1 VRVRLLALGALFLAA
16 AAFVGLPATAYAAA
30 EAGAPAYLPAANASF
45 DRMASFRADYVLD
58 AEGGATVTET
68 IDYVFGTSSGAKHG
82 ILRNIVTRQA
92 VTDDNGKASDNTY
105 RYYALDLENV
115 TSPSGAPTQTK
126 VTDQSGGTTQIRVGD
141 PDITVS
147 GTESYVLTYHLANV
161 MNPFPD
167 HAEFFYNVFL
177 EDSVPKDKVTVTVT
191 GPGGVTEVN
200 CVRGSD
206 PGKPCD
212 RAEAGATAT
221 FVADNLLG
229 NEDLTIATSLPR
241 AGFGEL
247 KPDLR
252 AAGSSYDEGQAK
264 VLTSL
269 ALAGG
274 IGAPLVAA
282 GLMGVLVATRG
293 RDEWYAGVTPGL
305 SPAGAGSSPGSTGLS
320 PAGAGSSPGST
331 GLAPG
336 SSDAVAPGV
345 VPPPQQPTLRGRKP
359 EIAVQFNPPPGVQ
372 PGMVGTII
380 DESADTIDVSATV
393 MDLAVRGFLQ
403 IEEIQ
408 SGTMFSRTDW
418 RLIQQPPPPGQTL
431 RPYEATVLDGIFA
444 SGPDI
449 KLSELKYKFNTTLNL
464 AIRQMYTEVV
474 ERGWFRRSPQRQ
486 RQGWQALGFLLIGA
500 GVVSCF
506 YLGALTYAIDRT
518 GGIGI
523 GIPSGVVLGLG
534 LVVAGLIFRILGK
547 RMAAKTAAGSAV
559 YAQSLGF
566 RKYLETAEAGQI
578 RFEEASAIFSRYL
591 PYAIVFGVADRWAG
605 TFQKVAE
612 AAQAAGSPLVMPSWY
627 LYSGAMFPN
636 FTGIADG
643 AGSFAS
649 SAGGTFA
656 ATASSGSSGGSG
668 FGGGFSG
675 GGGAGGSSSGSW

>member
-1 VRVRLLALGALFLAA
+1 VRRRIPALLGLLLGAAA
-16 AAFVGLPATAYAAA
+16 LVGLPATASASPTAS
-30 EAGAPAYLPAANASF
+30 GSF
-45 DRMASFRADYVLD
+45 DRMSSFTADYVLD

-68 IDYVFGTSSGAKHG
+68 IDYVFGTSGGVKHG
-82 ILRNIVTRQA
+82 IYRNIVTRQS
-92 VTDDNGKASDNTY
+92 VTDENGRPSEENF
-105 RYYALDLENV
+105 RYYALDLESV
-115 TSPSGAPTQTK
+115 TSPTGAPTETK
-126 VTDQSGGTTQIRVGD
+126 LTDQSGGETQIRIGD
-141 PDITVS
+141 PNVTVS
-147 GTESYVLTYHLANV
+147 GTQSYVVKYHLANV

-167 HAEFFYNVFL
+167 HAEFFYNVFVG
-177 EDSVPKDKVTVTVT
+177 DTVPKDRVKVTVT
-191 GPGGVTEVN
+191 GPGGVTSVR

-206 PGKPCD
+206 PGRDCD
-212 RAEAGATAT
+212 SAQAGQTAVFT
-221 FVADNLLG
+221 VDNLLG

-247 KPDLR
+247 KPDIR

-282 GLMGVLVATRG
+282 GVMGVLVATRG

-305 SPAGAGSSPGSTGLS
+305 
-320 PAGAGSSPGST
+320 
-331 GLAPG
+331 APG
-336 SSDAVAPGV
+336 SADAVAPGT
-345 VPPPQQPTLRGRKP
+345 VPPPPPAPTLRGRRP

-393 MDLAVRGFLQ
+393 MDLAVRGFLR

-418 RLIQQPPPPGQTL
+418 RLVQLPPPPGQTL
-431 RPYEATVLDGIFA
+431 RPYEATVLEGLFA
-444 SGPDI
+444 EGSDV
-449 KLSELKYKFNTTLNL
+449 KLSDLKYKFNTTLNL

-474 ERGWFRRSPQRQ
+474 ERGWFRRSPLRQ
-486 RQGWQALGFLLIGA
+486 RAGWQALGFLLIGA
-500 GVVSCF
+500 GAVSCF
-506 YLGALTYAIDRT
+506 YLGVVTRAIDRT
-518 GGIGI
+518 GGFGV
-523 GIPSGVVLGLG
+523 GIPSGIVLGLG
-534 LVVAGLIFRILGK
+534 LIVAGLIFRILGK

-566 RKYLETAEAGQI
+566 RKYLETAEADQI

-612 AAQAAGSPLVMPSWY
+612 AAAAAGSPIVMPTWY
-627 LYSGAMFPN
+627 IYSGAMFPD
-636 FTGIADG
+636 FTSIADG

-656 ATASSGSSGGSG
+656 ATASSGSSGGSAFG
-668 FGGGFSG
+668 GGGFSG
-675 GGGAGGSSSGSW
+675 GGGVGGSSSGSW

>member
-1 VRVRLLALGALFLAA
+1 MRRRIPALLGLLLGAAA
-16 AAFVGLPATAYAAA
+16 LVGLPATASASPTAS
-30 EAGAPAYLPAANASF
+30 GSF
-45 DRMASFRADYVLD
+45 DRMSSFTADYVLD

-68 IDYVFGTSSGAKHG
+68 IDYVFGTSGGVKHG
-82 ILRNIVTRQA
+82 IYRNIVTRQA
-92 VTDDNGKASDNTY
+92 VTDENGRPSEENF
-105 RYYALDLENV
+105 RYYALDLESV
-115 TSPSGAPTQTK
+115 TSPTGAPTDSKLTY
-126 VTDQSGGTTQIRVGD
+126 QSGGETQIRIGD
-141 PDITVS
+141 PNVTVS
-147 GTESYVLTYHLANV
+147 GTQSYVVKYHLANV

-167 HAEFFYNVFL
+167 HAEFFYNVFVG
-177 EDSVPKDKVTVTVT
+177 DTVPKDRVKVTVT
-191 GPGGVTEVN
+191 GPGGVTSVR

-206 PGKPCD
+206 PGRDCD
-212 RAEAGATAT
+212 SAQAGQTAVFT
-221 FVADNLLG
+221 VDNLLG

-247 KPDLR
+247 KPDIR

-282 GLMGVLVATRG
+282 GVMGVLVATRG

-305 SPAGAGSSPGSTGLS
+305 
-320 PAGAGSSPGST
+320 
-331 GLAPG
+331 APG
-336 SSDAVAPGV
+336 SADAVAPGTA
-345 VPPPQQPTLRGRKP
+345 PPPPPAPTLRGRRP
-359 EIAVQFNPPPGVQ
+359 EVAVQFNPPPGVQ

-393 MDLAVRGFLQ
+393 MDLAVRGFLR

-418 RLIQQPPPPGQTL
+418 RLVQLPPPPGQTL
-431 RPYEATVLDGIFA
+431 RPYEATVLEGLFA
-444 SGPDI
+444 EGSDV
-449 KLSELKYKFNTTLNL
+449 KLADLKYKFNTTLNL

-474 ERGWFRRSPQRQ
+474 ERGWFRRSPLRQ
-486 RQGWQALGFLLIGA
+486 RAGWQALGFLLIGA
-500 GVVSCF
+500 GAVSCF
-506 YLGALTYAIDRT
+506 YLGVVTRAIDRT
-518 GGIGI
+518 GGFGV
-523 GIPSGVVLGLG
+523 GIPSGIVLGLG
-534 LVVAGLIFRILGK
+534 LIVAGLIFRILGK

-566 RKYLETAEAGQI
+566 RKYLETAEADQI

-612 AAQAAGSPLVMPSWY
+612 AAAAAGSPIVMPTWY
-627 LYSGAMFPN
+627 IYSGAMFPD
-636 FTGIADG
+636 FTSIADG

-656 ATASSGSSGGSG
+656 ATASSGSSGGSAFG
-668 FGGGFSG
+668 GGGFSG
-675 GGGAGGSSSGSW
+675 GGGVGGSSSGSW

>member
-1 VRVRLLALGALFLAA
+1 MRGRLLALAALLLAA
-16 AAFVGLPATAYAAA
+16 AAFVGLPASAYAAS
-30 EAGAPAYLPAANASF
+30 AASASF
-45 DRMASFRADYVLD
+45 DRMSSFRADYVLD
-58 AEGGATVTET
+58 ADGGATVTET

-82 ILRNIVTRQA
+82 IYRNIVTHQA
-92 VTDDNGKASDNTY
+92 VTDANGKTSDNSY
-105 RYYALDLENV
+105 RYYALDLESV
-115 TSPSGAPTQTK
+115 TSPTGASTQAQ
-126 VTDQSGGTTQIRVGD
+126 VTDQSGGATQIRIGD
-141 PDITVS
+141 PDVSVS
-147 GTESYVLTYHLANV
+147 GSQTYVLKYHLANV

-167 HAEFFYNVFL
+167 HAEFFYNVFVQ
-177 EDSVPKDKVTVTVT
+177 DTVPKDVATVTVT
-191 GPGGVTEVN
+191 GPGGVTQVN

-212 RAEAGATAT
+212 RAEAGPTAT
-221 FVADNLLG
+221 FVVNNLLG

-241 AGFGEL
+241 AGFGDL
-247 KPDLR
+247 KPDIR
-252 AAGSSYDEGQAK
+252 AAGSAYDEGQAK

-282 GLMGVLVATRG
+282 GVMGVLVATRG

-305 SPAGAGSSPGSTGLS
+305 SPAGAGSSPGSTGVS
-320 PAGAGSSPGST
+320 
-331 GLAPG
+331 PG
-336 SSDAVAPGV
+336 SSDAVAPGG
-345 VPPPQQPTLRGRKP
+345 VPPSPSPTLRGRKP

-393 MDLAVRGFLQ
+393 MDLAVRGFLR

-418 RLIQQPPPPGQTL
+418 RLIQLPPPPGQTL

-444 SGPDI
+444 TGPDI
-449 KLSELKYKFNTTLNL
+449 TLSDLKYKFHTTLNL
-464 AIRQMYTEVV
+464 AISQMYTEVV

-506 YLGALTYAIDRT
+506 YLGTVTYAIDRT

-523 GIPSGVVLGLG
+523 PIPSGVVLGLG
-534 LVVAGLIFRILGK
+534 LIVAGLIFRVLGK

-559 YAQSLGF
+559 YAQALGF
-566 RKYLETAEAGQI
+566 RKYLETAEASQI

-612 AAQAAGSPLVMPSWY
+612 AAQAAGSPLIMPSWY

-675 GGGAGGSSSGSW
+675 GGGIGGSSSGSW

>member
-1 VRVRLLALGALFLAA
+1 VRGRIPAVLALLLAA
-16 AAFVGLPATAYAAA
+16 AVLVGLPATAYASPVAA
-30 EAGAPAYLPAANASF
+30 VPAASGSF
-45 DRMASFRADYVLD
+45 DRMSSFTADYVLD
-58 AEGGATVTET
+58 ADGGATVTET
-68 IDYVFGTSSGAKHG
+68 IDYVFGTSSGVKHG
-82 ILRNIVTRQA
+82 IFRNIVTRQQ
-92 VTDDNGKASDNTY
+92 VTDANGRATEDTY
-105 RYYALDLENV
+105 RYYALDLDSV
-115 TSPSGAPTQTK
+115 TSPTGAPSEAK
-126 VTDQSGGTTQIRVGD
+126 VTDQSDGSTQIRIGD

-147 GTESYVLTYHLANV
+147 GSQTYVVKYHLANV

-167 HAEFFYNVFL
+167 HAEFYYNVFL
-177 EDSVPKDKVTVTVT
+177 DDAIPKDVVKVTVT
-191 GPGGVTEVN
+191 GPGGVTAVN

-212 RAEAGATAT
+212 RAEPGQTALFT
-221 FVADNLLG
+221 VDNLLG

-241 AGFGEL
+241 GGFGEL
-247 KPDLR
+247 KPDIR
-252 AAGSSYDEGQAK
+252 AAGSAYDEGQAK

-282 GLMGVLVATRG
+282 GVMGVLVATRG

-305 SPAGAGSSPGSTGLS
+305 SPGAT
-320 PAGAGSSPGST
+320 
-331 GLAPG
+331 
-336 SSDAVAPGV
+336 DAVAPGS
-345 VPPPQQPTLRGRKP
+345 VPPPPQPTLRGRKP

-393 MDLAVRGFLQ
+393 MDLAVRGFMR

-408 SGTMFSRTDW
+408 SGTVFSRTDW
-418 RLIQQPPPPGQTL
+418 RLVQLPPPPGQTL
-431 RPYEATVLDGIFA
+431 RPYEATVLDGIF
-444 SGPDI
+444 STSSDI
-449 KLSELKYKFNTTLNL
+449 KLSELKYKFRTTLNL

-474 ERGWFRRSPQRQ
+474 DRGWFRRSPQTQ
-486 RQGWQALGFLLIGA
+486 RAGWQALGFLLIGA
-500 GVVSCF
+500 GIVSCF
-506 YLGALTYAIDRT
+506 YLGVITHAIDQT
-518 GGIGI
+518 AGIGI

-534 LVVAGLIFRILGK
+534 LIVAGLIFRILGK

-612 AAQAAGSPLVMPSWY
+612 AAAASGSPLIMPTWY
-627 LYSGAMFPN
+627 LYSGAMFPD
-636 FTGIADG
+636 FTSIADG

>member
-1 VRVRLLALGALFLAA
+1 MRRRIPALLGLLLGAAA
-16 AAFVGLPATAYAAA
+16 LVGLPATASASPTAS
-30 EAGAPAYLPAANASF
+30 GSF
-45 DRMASFRADYVLD
+45 DRMSSFTADYVLD

-68 IDYVFGTSSGAKHG
+68 IDYVFGTSGGVKHG
-82 ILRNIVTRQA
+82 IYRNIVTRQA
-92 VTDDNGKASDNTY
+92 VTDENGRPSEENF
-105 RYYALDLENV
+105 RYYALDLESV
-115 TSPSGAPTQTK
+115 TSPTGAPTETK
-126 VTDQSGGTTQIRVGD
+126 LTDQSGGETQIRIGD
-141 PDITVS
+141 PNVTVS
-147 GTESYVLTYHLANV
+147 GTQSYVVKYHLANV

-167 HAEFFYNVFL
+167 HAEFFYNVFVG
-177 EDSVPKDKVTVTVT
+177 DTVPKDRVKVTVT
-191 GPGGVTEVN
+191 GPGGVTSVR

-206 PGKPCD
+206 PGRDCD
-212 RAEAGATAT
+212 SAQAGQTAVFT
-221 FVADNLLG
+221 VDNLLG

-247 KPDLR
+247 KPDIR

-282 GLMGVLVATRG
+282 GVMGVLVATRG

-305 SPAGAGSSPGSTGLS
+305 
-320 PAGAGSSPGST
+320 
-331 GLAPG
+331 APG
-336 SSDAVAPGV
+336 SADAVAPGT
-345 VPPPQQPTLRGRKP
+345 VPPPPPAPTLRGRRP
-359 EIAVQFNPPPGVQ
+359 EVAVQFNPPPGVQ

-393 MDLAVRGFLQ
+393 MDLAVRGFLR

-418 RLIQQPPPPGQTL
+418 RLVQLPPPPGQTL
-431 RPYEATVLDGIFA
+431 RPYEATVLEGLFA
-444 SGPDI
+444 EGSDV
-449 KLSELKYKFNTTLNL
+449 KLADLKYKFNTTLNL

-474 ERGWFRRSPQRQ
+474 ERGWFRRSPLRQ
-486 RQGWQALGFLLIGA
+486 RAGWQALGFLLIGA
-500 GVVSCF
+500 GAVSCF
-506 YLGALTYAIDRT
+506 YLGVVTRAIDRT
-518 GGIGI
+518 GGFGV
-523 GIPSGVVLGLG
+523 GIPSGIVLGLG
-534 LVVAGLIFRILGK
+534 LIVAGLIFRILGK

-566 RKYLETAEAGQI
+566 RKYLETAEADQI

-612 AAQAAGSPLVMPSWY
+612 AAAAAGSPIVMPTWY
-627 LYSGAMFPN
+627 IYSGAMFPD
-636 FTGIADG
+636 FTSIADG

-656 ATASSGSSGGSG
+656 ATASSGSSGGSAFG
-668 FGGGFSG
+668 GGGFSG
-675 GGGAGGSSSGSW
+675 GGGVGGSSSGSW

>member
-1 VRVRLLALGALFLAA
+1 MS
-16 AAFVGLPATAYAAA
+16 
-30 EAGAPAYLPAANASF
+30 SF
-45 DRMASFRADYVLD
+45 TADYVLD

-68 IDYVFGTSSGAKHG
+68 IDYVFGTSGGVKHG
-82 ILRNIVTRQA
+82 IYRNIVTRQS
-92 VTDDNGKASDNTY
+92 VTDENGRPSEENF
-105 RYYALDLENV
+105 RYYALDLESV
-115 TSPSGAPTQTK
+115 TSPTGAPTETK
-126 VTDQSGGTTQIRVGD
+126 LTDQSGGETQIRIGD
-141 PDITVS
+141 PNVTVS
-147 GTESYVLTYHLANV
+147 GTQSYVVKYHLANV

-167 HAEFFYNVFL
+167 HAEFFYNVFVG
-177 EDSVPKDKVTVTVT
+177 DTVPKDRVKVTVT
-191 GPGGVTEVN
+191 GPGGVTSVR

-206 PGKPCD
+206 PGRDCD
-212 RAEAGATAT
+212 SAQAGQTAVFT
-221 FVADNLLG
+221 VDNLLG

-247 KPDLR
+247 KPDIR

-282 GLMGVLVATRG
+282 GVMGVLVATRG

-305 SPAGAGSSPGSTGLS
+305 
-320 PAGAGSSPGST
+320 
-331 GLAPG
+331 APG
-336 SSDAVAPGV
+336 SADAVAPGS
-345 VPPPQQPTLRGRKP
+345 VPPPPPAPTLRGRRP

-393 MDLAVRGFLQ
+393 MDLAVRGFLR

-418 RLIQQPPPPGQTL
+418 RLVQLPPPSGQTL
-431 RPYEATVLDGIFA
+431 RPYEATVLEGLFA
-444 SGPDI
+444 EGSDV
-449 KLSELKYKFNTTLNL
+449 KLSDLKYKFNTTLNL

-474 ERGWFRRSPQRQ
+474 ERGWFRRSPLRQ
-486 RQGWQALGFLLIGA
+486 RAGWQALGFLLIGA
-500 GVVSCF
+500 GAVSCF
-506 YLGALTYAIDRT
+506 YLGVVTRAIDRT
-518 GGIGI
+518 GGFGV
-523 GIPSGVVLGLG
+523 GIPSGIVLGLG
-534 LVVAGLIFRILGK
+534 LIVAGLIFRILGK

-566 RKYLETAEAGQI
+566 RKYLETAEADQI

-612 AAQAAGSPLVMPSWY
+612 AAAAAGSPIVMPTWY
-627 LYSGAMFPN
+627 IYSGAMFPD
-636 FTGIADG
+636 FTSIADG

-656 ATASSGSSGGSG
+656 ATASSGSSGGSAFG
-668 FGGGFSG
+668 GGGFSG
-675 GGGAGGSSSGSW
+675 GGGVGGSSSGSW

>member
-1 VRVRLLALGALFLAA
+1 MRGRIPAVLALLLAA
-16 AAFVGLPATAYAAA
+16 AVLVGLPATAYASSGAA
-30 EAGAPAYLPAANASF
+30 VPAASGSF
-45 DRMASFRADYVLD
+45 DRMSSFTADYVLD
-58 AEGGATVTET
+58 ADGGATVTET
-68 IDYVFGTSSGAKHG
+68 IDYVFGTSSGVKHG
-82 ILRNIVTRQA
+82 IFRNIVTRQQ
-92 VTDDNGKASDNTY
+92 VTDANGRATEDTY
-105 RYYALDLENV
+105 RYYALDLDSV
-115 TSPSGAPTQTK
+115 TSPTGAPTEAK
-126 VTDQSGGTTQIRVGD
+126 VTDQSDGATQIRIGD

-147 GTESYVLTYHLANV
+147 GSETYVVKYHLANV

-167 HAEFFYNVFL
+167 HAEFYYNVFL
-177 EDSVPKDKVTVTVT
+177 DDAIPKDRVKVTVT
-191 GPGGVTEVN
+191 GPGGVTAVN

-212 RAEAGATAT
+212 HAEPGQTALFT
-221 FVADNLLG
+221 VDNLLG

-241 AGFGEL
+241 GGFGEL
-247 KPDLR
+247 KPDIR
-252 AAGSSYDEGQAK
+252 ASGSAYDEGQAK

-282 GLMGVLVATRG
+282 GVMGVLVATRG
-293 RDEWYAGVTPGL
+293 RDEWYAGMTPGL
-305 SPAGAGSSPGSTGLS
+305 A

-331 GLAPG
+331 GLAPAGADSSPG
-336 SSDAVAPGV
+336 STGLSPGASDAVAPGS
-345 VPPPQQPTLRGRKP
+345 VPPPPQPTLRGRKP

-393 MDLAVRGFLQ
+393 MDLAVRGFMR

-408 SGTMFSRTDW
+408 SGTVFARTDW
-418 RLIQQPPPPGQTL
+418 RLVQLPPPPGQTL

-444 SGPDI
+444 TSSDI
-449 KLSELKYKFNTTLNL
+449 KLSELKYKFHTTLNL

-474 ERGWFRRSPQRQ
+474 DRGWFRRSPQTQ
-486 RQGWQALGFLLIGA
+486 RAGWQALGFLLIGA

-506 YLGALTYAIDRT
+506 YLGVITHAIDQT

-534 LVVAGLIFRILGK
+534 LIVAGLIFRILGK

-612 AAQAAGSPLVMPSWY
+612 AAAATGSPLIMPTWY
-627 LYSGAMFPN
+627 LYSGAMFPD
-636 FTGIADG
+636 FTSIADG

>member
-1 VRVRLLALGALFLAA
+1 MRRRIPALLGLLLGAAA
-16 AAFVGLPATAYAAA
+16 LVGLPATAYASPTAS
-30 EAGAPAYLPAANASF
+30 GSF
-45 DRMASFRADYVLD
+45 DRMSSFTADYVLD

-68 IDYVFGTSSGAKHG
+68 IDYVFGTSGGVKHG

-92 VTDDNGKASDNTY
+92 VTDADGRSSEENF
-105 RYYALDLENV
+105 RYYDLDLESV
-115 TSPSGAPTQTK
+115 TSPTGAPTETK
-126 VTDQSGGTTQIRVGD
+126 LTDQSGGETQIRIGD
-141 PDITVS
+141 PNVTVS
-147 GTESYVLTYHLANV
+147 GTQSYVVKYHLANV

-167 HAEFFYNVFL
+167 HAEFFYNVFVG
-177 EDSVPKDKVTVTVT
+177 DAVPKDRVKVTVT
-191 GPGGVTEVN
+191 GPGGVTSVR
-200 CVRGSD
+200 CVRGSN
-206 PGKPCD
+206 PGRDCD
-212 RAEAGATAT
+212 SAQAGQTAVFT
-221 FVADNLLG
+221 ADNLLG

-247 KPDLR
+247 KPDIR

-282 GLMGVLVATRG
+282 GVMGVLVATRG

-305 SPAGAGSSPGSTGLS
+305 SPGS
-320 PAGAGSSPGST
+320 A
-331 GLAPG
+331 
-336 SSDAVAPGV
+336 DAVAPGA
-345 VPPPQQPTLRGRKP
+345 VPPPPPAPTLRGRRP

-372 PGMVGTII
+372 PGMVGTMI

-393 MDLAVRGFLQ
+393 MDLAVRGFLR

-418 RLIQQPPPPGQTL
+418 RLVQLTPPPGQTL
-431 RPYEATVLDGIFA
+431 RPYEATVLEGLFADG
-444 SGPDI
+444 SDVT
-449 KLSELKYKFNTTLNL
+449 LSDLKYKFNTTLNL

-486 RQGWQALGFLLIGA
+486 RAGWQALGFLLIGA
-500 GVVSCF
+500 GAVSCF
-506 YLGALTYAIDRT
+506 YLGVITRAIDRT
-518 GGIGI
+518 GGFGV
-523 GIPSGVVLGLG
+523 GIPSGIVLGLG
-534 LVVAGLIFRILGK
+534 LIVAGLIFRILGK

-566 RKYLETAEAGQI
+566 RKYLETAEADQI

-612 AAQAAGSPLVMPSWY
+612 AAAAAGSPIIMPTWY
-627 LYSGAMFPN
+627 IYSGAMFPD
-636 FTGIADG
+636 FTSIADG

-656 ATASSGSSGGSG
+656 ATASSASSGGSAFG
-668 FGGGFSG
+668 GGGFSG
-675 GGGAGGSSSGSW
+675 GGGIGGSSSGSW

>member
-1 VRVRLLALGALFLAA
+1 MS
-16 AAFVGLPATAYAAA
+16 
-30 EAGAPAYLPAANASF
+30 SF
-45 DRMASFRADYVLD
+45 TADYVLD

-68 IDYVFGTSSGAKHG
+68 IDYVFGTSGGVKHG
-82 ILRNIVTRQA
+82 IYRNIVTRQA
-92 VTDDNGKASDNTY
+92 VTDENGRPSEENF
-105 RYYALDLENV
+105 RYYALDLESV
-115 TSPSGAPTQTK
+115 TSPTGAPTETK
-126 VTDQSGGTTQIRVGD
+126 LTDQSGGETQIRIGD
-141 PDITVS
+141 PNVTVS
-147 GTESYVLTYHLANV
+147 GTQSYVVKYHLANV

-167 HAEFFYNVFL
+167 HAEFFYNVFVG
-177 EDSVPKDKVTVTVT
+177 DTVPKDRVKVTVT
-191 GPGGVTEVN
+191 GPGGVTSVR

-206 PGKPCD
+206 PGRDCD
-212 RAEAGATAT
+212 SAQAGQTAVFT
-221 FVADNLLG
+221 VDNLLG

-247 KPDLR
+247 KPDIR

-282 GLMGVLVATRG
+282 GVMGVLVATRG

-305 SPAGAGSSPGSTGLS
+305 
-320 PAGAGSSPGST
+320 
-331 GLAPG
+331 APG
-336 SSDAVAPGV
+336 SADAVAPGT
-345 VPPPQQPTLRGRKP
+345 VPPPPPAPTLRGRRP

-393 MDLAVRGFLQ
+393 MDLAVRGFLR

-418 RLIQQPPPPGQTL
+418 RLVQLPPPPGQTL
-431 RPYEATVLDGIFA
+431 RPYEATVLEGLFA
-444 SGPDI
+444 EGSDVT
-449 KLSELKYKFNTTLNL
+449 LSDLKYKFNTTLNL

-474 ERGWFRRSPQRQ
+474 ERGWFRRSPLRQ
-486 RQGWQALGFLLIGA
+486 RAGWQALGFLLIGA
-500 GVVSCF
+500 GAVSCF
-506 YLGALTYAIDRT
+506 YLGVVTRAIDRT
-518 GGIGI
+518 GGFGV

-534 LVVAGLIFRILGK
+534 LIVAGLIFRILGK

-566 RKYLETAEAGQI
+566 RKYLETAEADQI

-612 AAQAAGSPLVMPSWY
+612 AAAAAGSPIVMPTWY
-627 LYSGAMFPN
+627 IYSGAMFPD
-636 FTGIADG
+636 FTSIADG

-656 ATASSGSSGGSG
+656 ATASSGSSGGSAFG
-668 FGGGFSG
+668 GGGFSG
-675 GGGAGGSSSGSW
+675 GGGVGGSSSGSW

>member
-1 VRVRLLALGALFLAA
+1 VRRRIPALLGLLLGAAA
-16 AAFVGLPATAYAAA
+16 LVGLPATASASPTAS
-30 EAGAPAYLPAANASF
+30 GSF
-45 DRMASFRADYVLD
+45 DRMSSFTADYVLD

-68 IDYVFGTSSGAKHG
+68 IDYVFGTSGGVKHG
-82 ILRNIVTRQA
+82 IYRNIVTRQA
-92 VTDDNGKASDNTY
+92 VTDENGRPSEENF
-105 RYYALDLENV
+105 RYYALDLESV
-115 TSPSGAPTQTK
+115 TSPTGAPTETK
-126 VTDQSGGTTQIRVGD
+126 LTDQSGGETQIRIGD
-141 PDITVS
+141 PNVTVS
-147 GTESYVLTYHLANV
+147 GTQSYVVKYHLANV

-167 HAEFFYNVFL
+167 HAEFFYNVFVG
-177 EDSVPKDKVTVTVT
+177 DTVPKDRVKVTVT
-191 GPGGVTEVN
+191 GPGGVTSVR

-206 PGKPCD
+206 PGRDCD
-212 RAEAGATAT
+212 SAQAGQTAVFT
-221 FVADNLLG
+221 VDNLLG

-247 KPDLR
+247 KPDIR

-282 GLMGVLVATRG
+282 GVMGVLVATRG

-305 SPAGAGSSPGSTGLS
+305 
-320 PAGAGSSPGST
+320 
-331 GLAPG
+331 APG
-336 SSDAVAPGV
+336 SADAVAPGT
-345 VPPPQQPTLRGRKP
+345 VPPPPPAPTLRGRRP
-359 EIAVQFNPPPGVQ
+359 EVAVQFNPPPGVQ

-393 MDLAVRGFLQ
+393 MDLAVRGFLR

-418 RLIQQPPPPGQTL
+418 RLVQLPPPPGQTL
-431 RPYEATVLDGIFA
+431 RPYEATVLEGLFA
-444 SGPDI
+444 EGSDV
-449 KLSELKYKFNTTLNL
+449 KLADLKYKFNTTLNL

-474 ERGWFRRSPQRQ
+474 ERGWFRRSPLRQ
-486 RQGWQALGFLLIGA
+486 RAGWQALGFLLIGA
-500 GVVSCF
+500 GAVSCF
-506 YLGALTYAIDRT
+506 YLGVVTRAIDRT
-518 GGIGI
+518 GGFGV

-534 LVVAGLIFRILGK
+534 LIVAGLIFRILGK

-566 RKYLETAEAGQI
+566 RKYLETAEADQI

-612 AAQAAGSPLVMPSWY
+612 AAAAAGSPIVMPTWY
-627 LYSGAMFPN
+627 IYSGAMFPD
-636 FTGIADG
+636 FTSIADG

-656 ATASSGSSGGSG
+656 ATASSGSSGGSAFG
-668 FGGGFSG
+668 GGGFSG
-675 GGGAGGSSSGSW
+675 GGGVGGSSSGSW

>member
-1 VRVRLLALGALFLAA
+1 VRRRIPALLGLLLGAAA
-16 AAFVGLPATAYAAA
+16 LVGLPATAYASPTAS
-30 EAGAPAYLPAANASF
+30 GSF
-45 DRMASFRADYVLD
+45 DRMSSFTADYVLD

-68 IDYVFGTSSGAKHG
+68 IDYVFGTSGGVKHG

-92 VTDDNGKASDNTY
+92 VTDADGRSSEENF
-105 RYYALDLENV
+105 RYYDLDLESV
-115 TSPSGAPTQTK
+115 TSPTGAPTETK
-126 VTDQSGGTTQIRVGD
+126 LTDQSGGETQIRIGD
-141 PDITVS
+141 PNVTVS
-147 GTESYVLTYHLANV
+147 GTQSYVVKYHLANV

-167 HAEFFYNVFL
+167 HAEFFYNVFVG
-177 EDSVPKDKVTVTVT
+177 DAVPKDRVKVTVT
-191 GPGGVTEVN
+191 GPGGVTSVR
-200 CVRGSD
+200 CVRGSN
-206 PGKPCD
+206 PGRDCD
-212 RAEAGATAT
+212 SAQAGQTAVFT
-221 FVADNLLG
+221 ADNLLG

-247 KPDLR
+247 KPDIR

-282 GLMGVLVATRG
+282 GVMGVLIATRG

-305 SPAGAGSSPGSTGLS
+305 SPGS
-320 PAGAGSSPGST
+320 A
-331 GLAPG
+331 
-336 SSDAVAPGV
+336 DAVAPGT
-345 VPPPQQPTLRGRKP
+345 VPPPPPAPTLRGRRP

-372 PGMVGTII
+372 PGMVGTMI

-393 MDLAVRGFLQ
+393 MDLAVRGFLR

-418 RLIQQPPPPGQTL
+418 RLVQLTPPPGQTL
-431 RPYEATVLDGIFA
+431 RPYEATVLEGLFADG
-444 SGPDI
+444 SDVT
-449 KLSELKYKFNTTLNL
+449 LSDLKYKFNTTLNL

-486 RQGWQALGFLLIGA
+486 RAGWQALGFLLIGA
-500 GVVSCF
+500 GAVSCF
-506 YLGALTYAIDRT
+506 YLGVITRAIDRT
-518 GGIGI
+518 GGFGV
-523 GIPSGVVLGLG
+523 GIPSGIVLGLG
-534 LVVAGLIFRILGK
+534 LIVAGLIFRILGK

-566 RKYLETAEAGQI
+566 RKYLETAEADQI

-612 AAQAAGSPLVMPSWY
+612 AAAAAGSPIIMPTWY
-627 LYSGAMFPN
+627 IYSGAMFPD
-636 FTGIADG
+636 FTSIADG

-656 ATASSGSSGGSG
+656 ATASSASSGGSAFG
-668 FGGGFSG
+668 GGGFSG
-675 GGGAGGSSSGSW
+675 GGGIGGSSSGSW

>member
-1 VRVRLLALGALFLAA
+1 MRGRIPAVLALLLAGAATTFGLL
-16 AAFVGLPATAYAAA
+16 GLPATAYAS
-30 EAGAPAYLPAANASF
+30 EPGAPAAAPGSF
-45 DRMASFRADYVLD
+45 DKMSSFTADYVLD
-58 AEGGATVTET
+58 ADGGATVTET
-68 IDYVFGTSSGAKHG
+68 IDYVFGTSSGVKHG

-92 VTDDNGKASDNTY
+92 VNDANGRASEDEY
-105 RYYALDLENV
+105 RYYALDLQSV
-115 TSPSGAPTQTK
+115 TSPTGAPTQTK
-126 VTDQSGGTTQIRVGD
+126 VTDQSDGETQIRVGD
-141 PDITVS
+141 PDVTVS
-147 GTESYVLTYHLANV
+147 GTQTYVLTYHLANV
-161 MNPFPD
+161 MNAFPD

-177 EDSVPKDKVTVTVT
+177 GDSVPKDVVKVTVT
-191 GPGGVTEVN
+191 GPGGVTQVN
-200 CVRGSD
+200 CARGPS
-206 PGKPCD
+206 PGTPCTS
-212 RAEAGATAT
+212 AEAGQTAQFT
-221 FVADNLLG
+221 VDMLLG
-229 NEDLTIATSLPR
+229 NEDLTIAAWLPR

-247 KPDLR
+247 KPDIR
-252 AAGSSYDEGQAK
+252 AAGSAYDEGQAK

-274 IGAPLVAA
+274 IGAPLVAV
-282 GLMGVLVATRG
+282 GIMGVLVATRG

-320 PAGAGSSPGST
+320 PGA
-331 GLAPG
+331 
-336 SSDAVAPGV
+336 SDAVAPGT
-345 VPPPQQPTLRGRKP
+345 VPAPPQPTLRGRKP

-380 DESADTIDVSATV
+380 DESADTIDVSATL
-393 MDLAVRGFLQ
+393 MDLAVRGFLR
-403 IEEIQ
+403 IEETQ
-408 SGTMFSRTDW
+408 SGAVFSRTDW
-418 RLIQQPPPPGQTL
+418 RLVQLPPPPNQTL

-444 SGPDI
+444 TGSDI
-449 KLSELKYKFNTTLNL
+449 KLSELKYKFHTTLNL

-474 ERGWFRRSPQRQ
+474 ERGWFRRSPQKQ
-486 RQGWQALGFLLIGA
+486 RAGWQALGFLLIGA

-506 YLGALTYAIDRT
+506 YLGVVTSAIDKT
-518 GGIGI
+518 GRWGI

-534 LVVAGLIFRILGK
+534 LIAAGLVFRILGK

-566 RKYLETAEAGQI
+566 RKYLETAEASQI

-612 AAQAAGSPLVMPSWY
+612 AAAASGNPLVMPTWY
-627 LYSGAMFPN
+627 LYSGAMFPD
-636 FTGIADG
+636 FTSIADG

-668 FGGGFSG
+668 FGGGFSSG
-675 GGGAGGSSSGSW
+675 GGVGGSSSGSW

>member
-1 VRVRLLALGALFLAA
+1 MRRRIPALLGLLLGAAA
-16 AAFVGLPATAYAAA
+16 LVGLPATASASPTAS
-30 EAGAPAYLPAANASF
+30 GSF
-45 DRMASFRADYVLD
+45 DRMSSFTADYVLD

-68 IDYVFGTSSGAKHG
+68 IDYVFGTSGGVKHG
-82 ILRNIVTRQA
+82 IYRNIVTRQA
-92 VTDDNGKASDNTY
+92 VTDENGRPSEENF
-105 RYYALDLENV
+105 RYYALDLESV
-115 TSPSGAPTQTK
+115 TSPTGAPTETK
-126 VTDQSGGTTQIRVGD
+126 LTDQSGGETQIRIGD
-141 PDITVS
+141 PNVTVS
-147 GTESYVLTYHLANV
+147 GTQSYVVKYHLANV

-167 HAEFFYNVFL
+167 HAEFFYNVFVG
-177 EDSVPKDKVTVTVT
+177 DTVPKDRVKVTVT
-191 GPGGVTEVN
+191 GPGGVTSVR

-206 PGKPCD
+206 PGRDCD
-212 RAEAGATAT
+212 SAQAGQTAVFT
-221 FVADNLLG
+221 VDNLLG

-247 KPDLR
+247 KPDIR

-282 GLMGVLVATRG
+282 GVMGVLVATRG

-305 SPAGAGSSPGSTGLS
+305 
-320 PAGAGSSPGST
+320 
-331 GLAPG
+331 APG
-336 SSDAVAPGV
+336 SADAVAPGTA
-345 VPPPQQPTLRGRKP
+345 PPPPPAPTLRGRRP

-393 MDLAVRGFLQ
+393 MDLAVRGFLR

-418 RLIQQPPPPGQTL
+418 RLVQLPPPPGQTL
-431 RPYEATVLDGIFA
+431 RPYEATVLEGLFA
-444 SGPDI
+444 EGSDV
-449 KLSELKYKFNTTLNL
+449 KLADLKYKFNTTLNL

-474 ERGWFRRSPQRQ
+474 ERGWFRRSPLRQ
-486 RQGWQALGFLLIGA
+486 RAGWQALGFLLIGA
-500 GVVSCF
+500 GAVSCF
-506 YLGALTYAIDRT
+506 YLGVVTRAIDRT
-518 GGIGI
+518 GGFGV
-523 GIPSGVVLGLG
+523 GIPSGIVLGLG
-534 LVVAGLIFRILGK
+534 LIVAGLIFRILGK

-566 RKYLETAEAGQI
+566 RKYLETAEADQI

-612 AAQAAGSPLVMPSWY
+612 AAAAAGSPIVMPTWY
-627 LYSGAMFPN
+627 IYSGAMFPD
-636 FTGIADG
+636 FTSIADG

-656 ATASSGSSGGSG
+656 ATASSGSSGGSAFG
-668 FGGGFSG
+668 GGGFSG
-675 GGGAGGSSSGSW
+675 GGGVGGSSSGSW

>member
-1 VRVRLLALGALFLAA
+1 MRRRIPALLGLLLGAAA
-16 AAFVGLPATAYAAA
+16 LVGLPATAYASPTAS
-30 EAGAPAYLPAANASF
+30 GSF
-45 DRMASFRADYVLD
+45 DRMSSFTADYVLD

-68 IDYVFGTSSGAKHG
+68 IDYVFGTSGGVKHG

-92 VTDDNGKASDNTY
+92 VTDADGRSSEENF
-105 RYYALDLENV
+105 RYYDLDLESV
-115 TSPSGAPTQTK
+115 TSPTGAPTETK
-126 VTDQSGGTTQIRVGD
+126 LTDQSGGETQIRIGD
-141 PDITVS
+141 PNVTVS
-147 GTESYVLTYHLANV
+147 GTQSYVVKYHLANV

-167 HAEFFYNVFL
+167 HAEFFYNVFVG
-177 EDSVPKDKVTVTVT
+177 DAVPKDRVKVTVT
-191 GPGGVTEVN
+191 GPGGVTSVR
-200 CVRGSD
+200 CVRGSN
-206 PGKPCD
+206 PGRDCD
-212 RAEAGATAT
+212 SAQAGQTAVFT
-221 FVADNLLG
+221 VDNLLG

-247 KPDLR
+247 KPDIR

-282 GLMGVLVATRG
+282 GVMGVLVATRG

-305 SPAGAGSSPGSTGLS
+305 SPGS
-320 PAGAGSSPGST
+320 A
-331 GLAPG
+331 
-336 SSDAVAPGV
+336 DAVAPGA
-345 VPPPQQPTLRGRKP
+345 VPPPPPAPTLRGRRP

-372 PGMVGTII
+372 PGMVGTMI

-393 MDLAVRGFLQ
+393 MDLAVRGFLR

-418 RLIQQPPPPGQTL
+418 RLVQLTPPPGQTL
-431 RPYEATVLDGIFA
+431 RPYEATVLEGLFADG
-444 SGPDI
+444 SDVT
-449 KLSELKYKFNTTLNL
+449 LSDLKYKFNTTLNL

-486 RQGWQALGFLLIGA
+486 RAGWQALGFLLIGA
-500 GVVSCF
+500 GAVSCF
-506 YLGALTYAIDRT
+506 YLGVITRAIDRT
-518 GGIGI
+518 GGFGV
-523 GIPSGVVLGLG
+523 GIPSGIVLGLG
-534 LVVAGLIFRILGK
+534 LIVAGLIFRILGK

-566 RKYLETAEAGQI
+566 RKYLETAEASQI

-612 AAQAAGSPLVMPSWY
+612 AAAAAGSPIIMPTWY
-627 LYSGAMFPN
+627 IYSGAMFPD
-636 FTGIADG
+636 FTSIADG

-656 ATASSGSSGGSG
+656 ATASSASSGGSAFG
-668 FGGGFSG
+668 GGGFSG
-675 GGGAGGSSSGSW
+675 GGGIGGSSSGSW

>member
-1 VRVRLLALGALFLAA
+1 MRGRAPAALALYLAA
-16 AAFVGLPATAYAAA
+16 AAATLGLLGLPATAYASPNAS
-30 EAGAPAYLPAANASF
+30 PAATTGSF
-45 DRMASFRADYVLD
+45 DRMSSFTAEYVLD

-68 IDYVFGTSSGAKHG
+68 IDYVFGTSTGVKHG

-92 VTDDNGKASDNTY
+92 VTDANGRASEDEY
-105 RYYALDLENV
+105 RYYALDLQSV
-115 TSPSGAPTQTK
+115 TSPTGAPTQTK
-126 VTDQSGGTTQIRVGD
+126 VTDQSGGETQIRVGD
-141 PDITVS
+141 PDVTVS
-147 GTESYVLTYHLANV
+147 GSETYVLTYHLANV

-177 EDSVPKDKVTVTVT
+177 GDSVPKDRVKVTVT

-200 CVRGSD
+200 CVRGSN
-206 PGKPCD
+206 PGTACAS
-212 RAEAGATAT
+212 AEPGQTAVFT
-221 FVADNLLG
+221 VDNLLG

-247 KPDLR
+247 KPDIR
-252 AAGSSYDEGQAK
+252 AAGSAYDEGQAK

-274 IGAPLVAA
+274 IGAPLVAVA
-282 GLMGVLVATRG
+282 VMGVLVATRG

-305 SPAGAGSSPGSTGLS
+305 
-320 PAGAGSSPGST
+320 
-331 GLAPG
+331 APG
-336 SSDAVAPGV
+336 ASDAVAPGA
-345 VPPPQQPTLRGRKP
+345 VPPPPQPTLRGRKP

-403 IEEIQ
+403 IQETQ

-418 RLIQQPPPPGQTL
+418 RLVQLPPPPGQTL
-431 RPYEATVLDGIFA
+431 RPYEATVLDGLFSIG
-444 SGPDI
+444 SDV

-464 AIRQMYTEVV
+464 AIRQMYSEVV
-474 ERGWFRRSPQRQ
+474 DRGWFRRSPQRQ

-500 GVVSCF
+500 GIVSCF
-506 YLGALTYAIDRT
+506 YLGVITNAIDQT
-518 GGIGI
+518 GKFGI

-534 LVVAGLIFRILGK
+534 LIVAGLIFRILGK

-559 YAQSLGF
+559 YAQALGF
-566 RKYLETAEAGQI
+566 RKYLETAEASQI

-605 TFQKVAE
+605 TFQRVAE
-612 AAQAAGSPLVMPSWY
+612 AAAASGSPLVMPTWY
-627 LYSGAMFPN
+627 LYSGAMFPD
-636 FTGIADG
+636 FSSIADG

-668 FGGGFSG
+668 FGGGGFSG
-675 GGGAGGSSSGSW
+675 GGGVGGSSSGSW

>member
-1 VRVRLLALGALFLAA
+1 MRRRIPALLGLLLGAAA
-16 AAFVGLPATAYAAA
+16 LVGLPATAS
-30 EAGAPAYLPAANASF
+30 ASPTASGSF
-45 DRMASFRADYVLD
+45 GRMSSFTADYVLD

-68 IDYVFGTSSGAKHG
+68 IDYVFGTSGGVKHG
-82 ILRNIVTRQA
+82 IYRNIVTRQA
-92 VTDDNGKASDNTY
+92 VTDENGRPSEENF
-105 RYYALDLENV
+105 RYYALDLESV
-115 TSPSGAPTQTK
+115 TSPTGAPTETK
-126 VTDQSGGTTQIRVGD
+126 LTDQSGGETQIRIGD
-141 PDITVS
+141 PNVTVS
-147 GTESYVLTYHLANV
+147 GTQSYVVKYHLANV

-167 HAEFFYNVFL
+167 HAEFFYNVFVG
-177 EDSVPKDKVTVTVT
+177 DTVPKDRVKVTVT
-191 GPGGVTEVN
+191 GPGGVTSVR

-206 PGKPCD
+206 PGRDCD
-212 RAEAGATAT
+212 SAQAGQTAVFT
-221 FVADNLLG
+221 ADNLLG

-247 KPDLR
+247 KPDIR

-282 GLMGVLVATRG
+282 GVMGVLVATRG

-305 SPAGAGSSPGSTGLS
+305 
-320 PAGAGSSPGST
+320 
-331 GLAPG
+331 APG
-336 SSDAVAPGV
+336 SADAVAPGT
-345 VPPPQQPTLRGRKP
+345 VPPPPPAPTLRGRRP

-393 MDLAVRGFLQ
+393 MDLAVRGFLR

-418 RLIQQPPPPGQTL
+418 RLVQLPPPPGQTL
-431 RPYEATVLDGIFA
+431 RPYEATVLEGLFA
-444 SGPDI
+444 EGSDV
-449 KLSELKYKFNTTLNL
+449 KLADLKYKFNTTLNL

-474 ERGWFRRSPQRQ
+474 ERGWFRRSPLRQ
-486 RQGWQALGFLLIGA
+486 RAGWQALGFLLIGA
-500 GVVSCF
+500 GAVSCF
-506 YLGALTYAIDRT
+506 YLGVVTRAIDRT
-518 GGIGI
+518 GGFGV
-523 GIPSGVVLGLG
+523 GIPSGIVLGLG
-534 LVVAGLIFRILGK
+534 LIVAGLIFRILGK

-566 RKYLETAEAGQI
+566 RKYLETAEADQI

-612 AAQAAGSPLVMPSWY
+612 AAAAAGSPIVMPTWY
-627 LYSGAMFPN
+627 IYSGAMFPD
-636 FTGIADG
+636 FTSIADG

-656 ATASSGSSGGSG
+656 ATASSGSSGGSAFG
-668 FGGGFSG
+668 GGGFSG
-675 GGGAGGSSSGSW
+675 GGGVGGSSSGSW

>member
-1 VRVRLLALGALFLAA
+1 VRRRIPALLGLLLGAAA
-16 AAFVGLPATAYAAA
+16 LVGLPATASASPTAS
-30 EAGAPAYLPAANASF
+30 GSF
-45 DRMASFRADYVLD
+45 DRMSSFTADYVLD

-68 IDYVFGTSSGAKHG
+68 IDYVFGTSGGVKHG
-82 ILRNIVTRQA
+82 IYRNIVTRQA
-92 VTDDNGKASDNTY
+92 VTDENGRPSEENF
-105 RYYALDLENV
+105 RYYALDLESV
-115 TSPSGAPTQTK
+115 TSPTGAPTETK
-126 VTDQSGGTTQIRVGD
+126 LTDQSGGETQIRIGD
-141 PDITVS
+141 PNVTVS
-147 GTESYVLTYHLANV
+147 GTQSYVVKYHLANV

-167 HAEFFYNVFL
+167 HAEFFYNVFVG
-177 EDSVPKDKVTVTVT
+177 DTVPKDRVKVTVT
-191 GPGGVTEVN
+191 GPGGVTSVR

-206 PGKPCD
+206 PGRDCD
-212 RAEAGATAT
+212 SAQAGQTAVFT
-221 FVADNLLG
+221 VDNLLG

-247 KPDLR
+247 KPDIR

-282 GLMGVLVATRG
+282 GVMGVLVATRG

-305 SPAGAGSSPGSTGLS
+305 
-320 PAGAGSSPGST
+320 
-331 GLAPG
+331 APG
-336 SSDAVAPGV
+336 SADAVAPGT
-345 VPPPQQPTLRGRKP
+345 VPPPPPAPTLRGRRP
-359 EIAVQFNPPPGVQ
+359 EVAVQFNPPPGVQ

-393 MDLAVRGFLQ
+393 MDLAVRGFLR

-418 RLIQQPPPPGQTL
+418 RLVQLPPPPGQTL
-431 RPYEATVLDGIFA
+431 RPYEATVLEGLFA
-444 SGPDI
+444 EGSDV
-449 KLSELKYKFNTTLNL
+449 KLADLKYKFNTTLNL

-474 ERGWFRRSPQRQ
+474 ERGWFRRSPLRQ
-486 RQGWQALGFLLIGA
+486 RAGWQALGFLLIGA
-500 GVVSCF
+500 GAVSCF
-506 YLGALTYAIDRT
+506 YLGVVTRAIDRT
-518 GGIGI
+518 GGFGV
-523 GIPSGVVLGLG
+523 GIPSGIVLGLG
-534 LVVAGLIFRILGK
+534 LIVAGLIFRILGK

-566 RKYLETAEAGQI
+566 RKYLETAEADQI

-612 AAQAAGSPLVMPSWY
+612 AAAAAGSPIVMPTWY
-627 LYSGAMFPN
+627 IYSGAMFPD
-636 FTGIADG
+636 FTSIADG

-656 ATASSGSSGGSG
+656 ATASSGSSGGSAFG
-668 FGGGFSG
+668 GGGFSG
-675 GGGAGGSSSGSW
+675 GGGVGGSSSGSW

>member
-1 VRVRLLALGALFLAA
+1 MS
-16 AAFVGLPATAYAAA
+16 
-30 EAGAPAYLPAANASF
+30 SF
-45 DRMASFRADYVLD
+45 TADYVLD

-68 IDYVFGTSSGAKHG
+68 IDYVFGTSGGVKHG
-82 ILRNIVTRQA
+82 IYRNIVTRQA
-92 VTDDNGKASDNTY
+92 VTDENGRPSEENF
-105 RYYALDLENV
+105 RYYALDLESV
-115 TSPSGAPTQTK
+115 TSPTGAPTETK
-126 VTDQSGGTTQIRVGD
+126 LTDQSGGETQIRIGD
-141 PDITVS
+141 PNVTVS
-147 GTESYVLTYHLANV
+147 GTQSYVVKYHLANV

-167 HAEFFYNVFL
+167 HAEFFYNVFVG
-177 EDSVPKDKVTVTVT
+177 DTVPKDRVKVTVT
-191 GPGGVTEVN
+191 GPGGVTSVR

-206 PGKPCD
+206 PGRDCD
-212 RAEAGATAT
+212 SAQAGQTAVFT
-221 FVADNLLG
+221 VDNLLG

-247 KPDLR
+247 KPDIR

-282 GLMGVLVATRG
+282 GVMGVLVATRG

-305 SPAGAGSSPGSTGLS
+305 
-320 PAGAGSSPGST
+320 
-331 GLAPG
+331 APG
-336 SSDAVAPGV
+336 SADAVAPGT
-345 VPPPQQPTLRGRKP
+345 VPPPPPAPTLRGRRP
-359 EIAVQFNPPPGVQ
+359 EVAVQFNPPPGVQ

-393 MDLAVRGFLQ
+393 MDLAVRGFLR

-418 RLIQQPPPPGQTL
+418 RLVQLPPPPGQTL
-431 RPYEATVLDGIFA
+431 RPYEATVLEGLFA
-444 SGPDI
+444 EGSDV
-449 KLSELKYKFNTTLNL
+449 KLADLKYKFNTTLNL

-474 ERGWFRRSPQRQ
+474 ERGWFRRSPLRQ
-486 RQGWQALGFLLIGA
+486 RAGWQALGFLLIGA
-500 GVVSCF
+500 GAVSCF
-506 YLGALTYAIDRT
+506 YLGVVTRAIDRT
-518 GGIGI
+518 GGFGV
-523 GIPSGVVLGLG
+523 GIPSGIVLGLG
-534 LVVAGLIFRILGK
+534 LIVAGLIFRILGK

-566 RKYLETAEAGQI
+566 RKYLETAEADQI

-612 AAQAAGSPLVMPSWY
+612 AAAAAGSPIVMPTWY
-627 LYSGAMFPN
+627 IYSGAMFPD
-636 FTGIADG
+636 FTSIADG

-656 ATASSGSSGGSG
+656 ATASSGSSGGSAFG
-668 FGGGFSG
+668 GGGFSG
-675 GGGAGGSSSGSW
+675 GGGVGGSSSGSW

>member
-1 VRVRLLALGALFLAA
+1 M
-16 AAFVGLPATAYAAA
+16 
-30 EAGAPAYLPAANASF
+30 PAASGSF
-45 DRMASFRADYVLD
+45 DRMSSFTADYVLD
-58 AEGGATVTET
+58 ADGGATVTET
-68 IDYVFGTSSGAKHG
+68 IDYVFGTSSGVKHG
-82 ILRNIVTRQA
+82 IFRNIVTRQQ
-92 VTDDNGKASDNTY
+92 VTDANGRATEDTY
-105 RYYALDLENV
+105 RYYALDLDSV
-115 TSPSGAPTQTK
+115 TSPTGAPSEAK
-126 VTDQSGGTTQIRVGD
+126 VTDQADGSTQIRIGD

-147 GTESYVLTYHLANV
+147 GSQTYVVKYHLANV

-177 EDSVPKDKVTVTVT
+177 DDAIPKDVVKVTVT
-191 GPGGVTEVN
+191 GPGGVTAVN

-212 RAEAGATAT
+212 RAEPGQTALFT
-221 FVADNLLG
+221 VDNLLG

-241 AGFGEL
+241 GGFGEL
-247 KPDLR
+247 KPDIR
-252 AAGSSYDEGQAK
+252 ASGSAYDEGQAK

-282 GLMGVLVATRG
+282 GVMGVLVATRG

-305 SPAGAGSSPGSTGLS
+305 SPGRSRRRRPGQRAASATAD
-320 PAGAGSSPGST
+320 PARPEARDRGPVQPAARRPARDGRHHHRRVGRHHRRLGHGHGPRRPRLPADRGDPERRHLLPHR
-331 GLAPG
+331 LAPR
-336 SSDAVAPGV
+336 P
-345 VPPPQQPTLRGRKP
+345 L
-359 EIAVQFNPPPGVQ
+359 
-372 PGMVGTII
+372 
-380 DESADTIDVSATV
+380 
-393 MDLAVRGFLQ
+393 
-403 IEEIQ
+403 
-408 SGTMFSRTDW
+408 
-418 RLIQQPPPPGQTL
+418 PPPPGQTL

-444 SGPDI
+444 TSSDI
-449 KLSELKYKFNTTLNL
+449 KLSELKYKFRTTLNL

-474 ERGWFRRSPQRQ
+474 DRGWFRRSPQTQ
-486 RQGWQALGFLLIGA
+486 RAGWQALGFLLIGA

-506 YLGALTYAIDRT
+506 YLGVITHDIDQT

-534 LVVAGLIFRILGK
+534 LIVAGLIFRILGK
-547 RMAAKTAAGSAV
+547 RMAAKTAEGSAV

-566 RKYLETAEAGQI
+566 RKYLETAEASQI

-612 AAQAAGSPLVMPSWY
+612 AAAATGSPLIMPTWY
-627 LYSGAMFPN
+627 LYSGAMFPD
-636 FTGIADG
+636 FTSIADG

>member
-1 VRVRLLALGALFLAA
+1 MRRRIPALLGLLLGAAA
-16 AAFVGLPATAYAAA
+16 LVGLPATASASPTAS
-30 EAGAPAYLPAANASF
+30 GSF
-45 DRMASFRADYVLD
+45 DRMSSFTADYVLD

-68 IDYVFGTSSGAKHG
+68 IDYVFGTSGGVKHG
-82 ILRNIVTRQA
+82 IYRNIVTRQA
-92 VTDDNGKASDNTY
+92 VTDENGRPSEENF
-105 RYYALDLENV
+105 RYYALDLESV
-115 TSPSGAPTQTK
+115 TSPTGAPTETK
-126 VTDQSGGTTQIRVGD
+126 LTDQSGGETQIRIGD
-141 PDITVS
+141 PNVTVS
-147 GTESYVLTYHLANV
+147 GTQSYVVKYHLANV

-167 HAEFFYNVFL
+167 HAEFFYNVFVG
-177 EDSVPKDKVTVTVT
+177 DTVPKDRVKVTVT
-191 GPGGVTEVN
+191 GPGGVTSVR

-206 PGKPCD
+206 PGRDCD
-212 RAEAGATAT
+212 SAQAGQTAVFT
-221 FVADNLLG
+221 VDNLLG

-247 KPDLR
+247 KPDIR

-282 GLMGVLVATRG
+282 GVMGVLVATRG

-305 SPAGAGSSPGSTGLS
+305 
-320 PAGAGSSPGST
+320 
-331 GLAPG
+331 APG
-336 SSDAVAPGV
+336 SADAVAPGT
-345 VPPPQQPTLRGRKP
+345 VPPPPPAPTLRGRRP
-359 EIAVQFNPPPGVQ
+359 EVAVQFNPPPGVQ
-372 PGMVGTII
+372 PGRVGTII

-393 MDLAVRGFLQ
+393 MDLAVRGFLR

-418 RLIQQPPPPGQTL
+418 RLVQLPPPPGQTL
-431 RPYEATVLDGIFA
+431 RPYEATVLEGLFA
-444 SGPDI
+444 EGSDV
-449 KLSELKYKFNTTLNL
+449 KLADLKYKFNTTLNL

-474 ERGWFRRSPQRQ
+474 ERGWFRRSPLRQ
-486 RQGWQALGFLLIGA
+486 RAGWQALGFLLIGA
-500 GVVSCF
+500 GAVSCF
-506 YLGALTYAIDRT
+506 YLGVVTRAIDRT
-518 GGIGI
+518 GGFGV
-523 GIPSGVVLGLG
+523 GIPSGIVLGLG
-534 LVVAGLIFRILGK
+534 LIVAGLIFRILGK

-566 RKYLETAEAGQI
+566 RKYLETAEADQI

-612 AAQAAGSPLVMPSWY
+612 AAAAAGSPIIMPTWY
-627 LYSGAMFPN
+627 IYSGAMFPD
-636 FTGIADG
+636 FTSIADG

-656 ATASSGSSGGSG
+656 ATASSASSGGSAFG
-668 FGGGFSG
+668 GGGFSG
-675 GGGAGGSSSGSW
+675 GGGIGGSSSGSW

>member
-1 VRVRLLALGALFLAA
+1 VRRRIPALLGLLLGAAA
-16 AAFVGLPATAYAAA
+16 LVGLPATASASPTAS
-30 EAGAPAYLPAANASF
+30 GSF
-45 DRMASFRADYVLD
+45 DRMSSFTADYVLE

-68 IDYVFGTSSGAKHG
+68 IDYVFGTSGGVKHG
-82 ILRNIVTRQA
+82 IYRNIVTRQA
-92 VTDDNGKASDNTY
+92 VTDENGRPSEENF
-105 RYYALDLENV
+105 RYYALDLESV
-115 TSPSGAPTQTK
+115 TSPTGAPTETK
-126 VTDQSGGTTQIRVGD
+126 LTDQSGGETQIRIGD
-141 PDITVS
+141 PNVTVS
-147 GTESYVLTYHLANV
+147 GTQSYVVKYHLANV

-167 HAEFFYNVFL
+167 HAEFFYNVFVG
-177 EDSVPKDKVTVTVT
+177 DTVPKDRVKVTVT
-191 GPGGVTEVN
+191 GPGGVTSVR

-206 PGKPCD
+206 PGRDCD
-212 RAEAGATAT
+212 SAQAGQTAVFT
-221 FVADNLLG
+221 VDNLLG

-247 KPDLR
+247 KPDIR

-282 GLMGVLVATRG
+282 GVMGVLVATRG

-305 SPAGAGSSPGSTGLS
+305 
-320 PAGAGSSPGST
+320 
-331 GLAPG
+331 APG
-336 SSDAVAPGV
+336 SADAVAPGS
-345 VPPPQQPTLRGRKP
+345 VPPPPPAPTLRGRRP

-393 MDLAVRGFLQ
+393 MDLAVRGFLR

-418 RLIQQPPPPGQTL
+418 RLVQLPPPPGQTL
-431 RPYEATVLDGIFA
+431 RPYEATVLEGLFA
-444 SGPDI
+444 EGSDV
-449 KLSELKYKFNTTLNL
+449 KLSDLKYKFNTTLNL

-474 ERGWFRRSPQRQ
+474 ERGWFRRSPLRQ
-486 RQGWQALGFLLIGA
+486 RAGWQALGFLLIGA
-500 GVVSCF
+500 GAVSCF
-506 YLGALTYAIDRT
+506 YLGVVTRAIDRT
-518 GGIGI
+518 GGFGV

-534 LVVAGLIFRILGK
+534 LIVAGLIFRILGK

-566 RKYLETAEAGQI
+566 RTYLETAEADQI

-612 AAQAAGSPLVMPSWY
+612 AAAAAGSPIVMPTWY
-627 LYSGAMFPN
+627 IYSGAMFPD
-636 FTGIADG
+636 FTSIADG

-656 ATASSGSSGGSG
+656 ATASSGSSGGSAFG
-668 FGGGFSG
+668 GGGFSG
-675 GGGAGGSSSGSW
+675 GGGVGGSSSGSW

>member
-1 VRVRLLALGALFLAA
+1 MS
-16 AAFVGLPATAYAAA
+16 
-30 EAGAPAYLPAANASF
+30 SF
-45 DRMASFRADYVLD
+45 TADYVLD

-68 IDYVFGTSSGAKHG
+68 IDYVFGTSGGVKHG
-82 ILRNIVTRQA
+82 IYRNIVTRQA
-92 VTDDNGKASDNTY
+92 VTDADGRSSEENF
-105 RYYALDLENV
+105 RYYALDLESV
-115 TSPSGAPTQTK
+115 TSPTGAPTDSK
-126 VTDQSGGTTQIRVGD
+126 LTDQSGGETQIRIGD
-141 PDITVS
+141 PNVTVS
-147 GTESYVLTYHLANV
+147 GTQSYVVKYHLANV

-167 HAEFFYNVFL
+167 HAEFAYNVFL
-177 EDSVPKDKVTVTVT
+177 GDSVPKDKVRVTVT
-191 GPGGVTEVN
+191 GPGGVTSVR
-200 CVRGSD
+200 CLRGSD
-206 PGKPCD
+206 PGRDCD
-212 RAEAGATAT
+212 SAQAGQTAVFT
-221 FVADNLLG
+221 ADNLLG

-247 KPDLR
+247 KPDIR

-282 GLMGVLVATRG
+282 GVMGVLVATRG

-305 SPAGAGSSPGSTGLS
+305 SPGS
-320 PAGAGSSPGST
+320 A
-331 GLAPG
+331 
-336 SSDAVAPGV
+336 DAVAPGA
-345 VPPPQQPTLRGRKP
+345 VPPPPPAPTLRGRRP

-372 PGMVGTII
+372 PGMVGTMI

-393 MDLAVRGFLQ
+393 MDLAVRGFLR

-418 RLIQQPPPPGQTL
+418 RLVQLTPPPGQTL
-431 RPYEATVLDGIFA
+431 RPYEATVLEGLFADG
-444 SGPDI
+444 SDVT
-449 KLSELKYKFNTTLNL
+449 LSDLKYKFNTTLNL

-486 RQGWQALGFLLIGA
+486 RAGWQALGFLLIGA
-500 GVVSCF
+500 GAVSCF
-506 YLGALTYAIDRT
+506 YLGVITRAIDRT
-518 GGIGI
+518 GGFGV
-523 GIPSGVVLGLG
+523 GIPSGIVLGLG
-534 LVVAGLIFRILGK
+534 LIVAGLIFRILGK

-566 RKYLETAEAGQI
+566 RKYLETAEADQI

-612 AAQAAGSPLVMPSWY
+612 AAAAAGSPIIMPTWY
-627 LYSGAMFPN
+627 IYSGAMFPD
-636 FTGIADG
+636 FTSIADG

-656 ATASSGSSGGSG
+656 ATASSASSGGSAFG
-668 FGGGFSG
+668 GGGFSG
-675 GGGAGGSSSGSW
+675 GGGIGGSSSGSW

>member
-1 VRVRLLALGALFLAA
+1 VRRRIPALLGLLLGAAA
-16 AAFVGLPATAYAAA
+16 LVGLPATASASPTAS
-30 EAGAPAYLPAANASF
+30 GSF
-45 DRMASFRADYVLD
+45 DRMSSFTADYVLD

-68 IDYVFGTSSGAKHG
+68 IDYVFGTSGGVKHG
-82 ILRNIVTRQA
+82 IYRNIVTRQA
-92 VTDDNGKASDNTY
+92 VTDENGRPSEENF
-105 RYYALDLENV
+105 RYYALDLESV
-115 TSPSGAPTQTK
+115 TSPTGAPTETK
-126 VTDQSGGTTQIRVGD
+126 LTDQSGGETQIRIGD
-141 PDITVS
+141 PNVTVS
-147 GTESYVLTYHLANV
+147 GTQSYVVKYHLANV

-167 HAEFFYNVFL
+167 HAEFFYNVFVG
-177 EDSVPKDKVTVTVT
+177 DTVPKDRVKVTVT
-191 GPGGVTEVN
+191 GPGGVTSVR

-206 PGKPCD
+206 PGRDCD
-212 RAEAGATAT
+212 SAQAGQTAVFT
-221 FVADNLLG
+221 VDNLLG

-247 KPDLR
+247 KPDIR

-282 GLMGVLVATRG
+282 GVMGVLVATRG

-305 SPAGAGSSPGSTGLS
+305 
-320 PAGAGSSPGST
+320 
-331 GLAPG
+331 APG
-336 SSDAVAPGV
+336 SADAVAPGTA
-345 VPPPQQPTLRGRKP
+345 PPPPPAPTLRGRRP

-393 MDLAVRGFLQ
+393 MDLAVRGFLR

-418 RLIQQPPPPGQTL
+418 RLVQLPPPPGQTL
-431 RPYEATVLDGIFA
+431 RPYEATVLEGLFA
-444 SGPDI
+444 EGSDV
-449 KLSELKYKFNTTLNL
+449 KLSDLKYKFNTTLNL

-474 ERGWFRRSPQRQ
+474 ERGWFRRSPLRQ
-486 RQGWQALGFLLIGA
+486 RAGWQALGFLLIGA
-500 GVVSCF
+500 GAVSCF
-506 YLGALTYAIDRT
+506 YLGVVTRAIDRT
-518 GGIGI
+518 GGFGV
-523 GIPSGVVLGLG
+523 GIPSGIVLGLG
-534 LVVAGLIFRILGK
+534 LIVAGLIFRILGK

-566 RKYLETAEAGQI
+566 RKYLETAEADQI

-612 AAQAAGSPLVMPSWY
+612 AAAAAGSPIVMPTWY
-627 LYSGAMFPN
+627 IYSGAMFPD
-636 FTGIADG
+636 FTSIADG

-656 ATASSGSSGGSG
+656 ATASSGSSGGSAFG
-668 FGGGFSG
+668 GGGFSG
-675 GGGAGGSSSGSW
+675 GGGVGGSSSGSW

>member
-1 VRVRLLALGALFLAA
+1 MRRRIPALLGLLLGAAA
-16 AAFVGLPATAYAAA
+16 LVGLPATASASPTAS
-30 EAGAPAYLPAANASF
+30 GSF
-45 DRMASFRADYVLD
+45 DRMSSFTADYVLD

-68 IDYVFGTSSGAKHG
+68 IDYVFGTSGGVKHG
-82 ILRNIVTRQA
+82 IYRNIVTRQA
-92 VTDDNGKASDNTY
+92 VTDENGRPSEENF
-105 RYYALDLENV
+105 RYYALDLESV
-115 TSPSGAPTQTK
+115 TSPTGAPTETK
-126 VTDQSGGTTQIRVGD
+126 LTDQSGGETQIRIGD
-141 PDITVS
+141 PNVTVS
-147 GTESYVLTYHLANV
+147 GTQSYVVKYHLANV

-167 HAEFFYNVFL
+167 HAEFFYNVFVG
-177 EDSVPKDKVTVTVT
+177 DTVPKDRVKVTVT
-191 GPGGVTEVN
+191 GPGGVTSVR

-206 PGKPCD
+206 PGRDCD
-212 RAEAGATAT
+212 SAQAGQTAVFT
-221 FVADNLLG
+221 VDNLLG

-247 KPDLR
+247 KPDIR

-282 GLMGVLVATRG
+282 GVMGVLVATRG

-305 SPAGAGSSPGSTGLS
+305 
-320 PAGAGSSPGST
+320 
-331 GLAPG
+331 APG
-336 SSDAVAPGV
+336 SADAVAPGT
-345 VPPPQQPTLRGRKP
+345 VPPPPPAPTLRGRRP

-393 MDLAVRGFLQ
+393 MDLAVRGFLR

-418 RLIQQPPPPGQTL
+418 RLVQLPPPPGQTL
-431 RPYEATVLDGIFA
+431 RPYEATVLEGLFA
-444 SGPDI
+444 EGSDV
-449 KLSELKYKFNTTLNL
+449 KLADLKYKFNTTLNL

-474 ERGWFRRSPQRQ
+474 ERDWFRRSPLRQ
-486 RQGWQALGFLLIGA
+486 RAGWQALGFLLIGA
-500 GVVSCF
+500 GAVSCF
-506 YLGALTYAIDRT
+506 YLGVITRAIDRT
-518 GGIGI
+518 GGFGV
-523 GIPSGVVLGLG
+523 GIPSGIVLGLG
-534 LVVAGLIFRILGK
+534 LIVAGLIFRILGK

-566 RKYLETAEAGQI
+566 RKYLETAEADQI

-612 AAQAAGSPLVMPSWY
+612 AAAAAGSPIVMPTWY
-627 LYSGAMFPN
+627 IYSGAMFPD
-636 FTGIADG
+636 FTSIADG

-656 ATASSGSSGGSG
+656 ATASSASSGGSAFG
-668 FGGGFSG
+668 GGGFSG
-675 GGGAGGSSSGSW
+675 GGGIGGSSSGSW

>member
-1 VRVRLLALGALFLAA
+1 VRRRIPALLGLLLGTAALI
-16 AAFVGLPATAYAAA
+16 GLPATADASSTAT
-30 EAGAPAYLPAANASF
+30 GSF
-45 DRMASFRADYVLD
+45 DRMSSFTADYVLD

-68 IDYVFGTSSGAKHG
+68 IDYVFGTSGGVKHG
-82 ILRNIVTRQA
+82 IYRNIVTRQA
-92 VTDDNGKASDNTY
+92 VTDADGRSSEENF
-105 RYYALDLENV
+105 RYYALDLESV
-115 TSPSGAPTQTK
+115 TSPTGAPTDSK
-126 VTDQSGGTTQIRVGD
+126 LTDQSGGETQIRIGD
-141 PDITVS
+141 PNVTVS
-147 GTESYVLTYHLANV
+147 GTQSYVVKYHLANV

-167 HAEFFYNVFL
+167 HAEFAYNVFL
-177 EDSVPKDKVTVTVT
+177 GDSVPKDKVRVTVT
-191 GPGGVTEVN
+191 GPGGVTSVR
-200 CVRGSD
+200 CLRGSD
-206 PGKPCD
+206 PGRDCD
-212 RAEAGATAT
+212 SAQAGQTAVFT
-221 FVADNLLG
+221 ADNLLG

-247 KPDLR
+247 KPDIR

-282 GLMGVLVATRG
+282 GVMGVLVATRG

-305 SPAGAGSSPGSTGLS
+305 SPGS
-320 PAGAGSSPGST
+320 A
-331 GLAPG
+331 
-336 SSDAVAPGV
+336 DAVAPGA
-345 VPPPQQPTLRGRKP
+345 VPPPPPAPTLRGRRP

-372 PGMVGTII
+372 PGMVGTMI

-393 MDLAVRGFLQ
+393 MDLAVRGFLR

-418 RLIQQPPPPGQTL
+418 RLVQLTPPPGQTL
-431 RPYEATVLDGIFA
+431 RPYEATVLEGLFADG
-444 SGPDI
+444 SDVT
-449 KLSELKYKFNTTLNL
+449 LSDLKYKFNTTLNL

-486 RQGWQALGFLLIGA
+486 RAGWQALGFLLIGA
-500 GVVSCF
+500 GAVSCF
-506 YLGALTYAIDRT
+506 YLGVITRAIDRT
-518 GGIGI
+518 GGFGV
-523 GIPSGVVLGLG
+523 GIPSGIVLGLG
-534 LVVAGLIFRILGK
+534 LIVAGLIFRILGK

-566 RKYLETAEAGQI
+566 RKYLETAEADQI

-612 AAQAAGSPLVMPSWY
+612 AAAAAGSPIIMPTWY
-627 LYSGAMFPN
+627 IYSGAMFPD
-636 FTGIADG
+636 FTSIADG

-656 ATASSGSSGGSG
+656 ATASSASSGGSAFG
-668 FGGGFSG
+668 GGGFSG
-675 GGGAGGSSSGSW
+675 GGGIGGSSSGSW

>member
-1 VRVRLLALGALFLAA
+1 MRRRIPALLGLLLGTAALI
-16 AAFVGLPATAYAAA
+16 GLPATADASSTAT
-30 EAGAPAYLPAANASF
+30 GSF
-45 DRMASFRADYVLD
+45 DRMSSFTADYVLD

-68 IDYVFGTSSGAKHG
+68 IDYVFGTSGGVKHG
-82 ILRNIVTRQA
+82 IYRNIVTRQA
-92 VTDDNGKASDNTY
+92 VTDADGRSSEENF
-105 RYYALDLENV
+105 RYYALDLESV
-115 TSPSGAPTQTK
+115 TSPTGAPTDSK
-126 VTDQSGGTTQIRVGD
+126 LTDQSGGETQIRIGD
-141 PDITVS
+141 PNVTVS
-147 GTESYVLTYHLANV
+147 GTQSYVVKYHLANV
-161 MNPFPD
+161 MNPVPD
-167 HAEFFYNVFL
+167 HAEFFYNVFVG
-177 EDSVPKDKVTVTVT
+177 DTVPKDRVKVTVT
-191 GPGGVTEVN
+191 GPGGVTSVR

-206 PGKPCD
+206 PGRDCD
-212 RAEAGATAT
+212 SAQAGQTAVFT
-221 FVADNLLG
+221 VDNLLG

-247 KPDLR
+247 KPDIR

-282 GLMGVLVATRG
+282 GVMGVLVATRG

-305 SPAGAGSSPGSTGLS
+305 
-320 PAGAGSSPGST
+320 
-331 GLAPG
+331 APG
-336 SSDAVAPGV
+336 SADAVAPGTA
-345 VPPPQQPTLRGRKP
+345 PPPPPAPTLRGRRP

-393 MDLAVRGFLQ
+393 MDLAVRGFLR

-418 RLIQQPPPPGQTL
+418 RLVQLPPPPGQTL
-431 RPYEATVLDGIFA
+431 RPYEATVLEGLFA
-444 SGPDI
+444 EGSDV
-449 KLSELKYKFNTTLNL
+449 KLSDLKYKFNTTLNL

-474 ERGWFRRSPQRQ
+474 ERGWFRRSPLRQ
-486 RQGWQALGFLLIGA
+486 RAGWQALGFLLIGA
-500 GVVSCF
+500 GAVSCF
-506 YLGALTYAIDRT
+506 YLGVVTRAIDRT
-518 GGIGI
+518 GGFGV
-523 GIPSGVVLGLG
+523 GIPSGIVLGLG
-534 LVVAGLIFRILGK
+534 LIVAGLIFRILGK

-566 RKYLETAEAGQI
+566 RKYLETAEADQI

-612 AAQAAGSPLVMPSWY
+612 AAAAAGSPIVMPTWY
-627 LYSGAMFPN
+627 IYSGAMFPD
-636 FTGIADG
+636 FTSIADG

-656 ATASSGSSGGSG
+656 ATASSGSSGGSAFG
-668 FGGGFSG
+668 GGGFSG
-675 GGGAGGSSSGSW
+675 GGGVGGSSSGSW

>member
-1 VRVRLLALGALFLAA
+1 MRRRIPALLGLLLGAAA
-16 AAFVGLPATAYAAA
+16 LVGLPATAYAS
-30 EAGAPAYLPAANASF
+30 PAASGSF
-45 DRMASFRADYVLD
+45 DRMSSFTADYVLD
-58 AEGGATVTET
+58 PDGGATVTET
-68 IDYVFGTSSGAKHG
+68 IDYVFGTSGGVKHG

-92 VTDDNGKASDNTY
+92 VTDANGRSSEESF
-105 RYYALDLENV
+105 RYYALDLQSV
-115 TSPSGAPTQTK
+115 TSPTGAPTDTK
-126 VTDQSGGTTQIRVGD
+126 LTDQSGGQTQIRIGD
-141 PDITVS
+141 PNVTVS
-147 GTESYVLTYHLANV
+147 GTQSYVVKYHLANV

-177 EDSVPKDKVTVTVT
+177 QDSVPKDKVKVTVT
-191 GPGGVTEVN
+191 GPGGVTSAR

-206 PGKPCD
+206 PGRDCD
-212 RAEAGATAT
+212 SAQAGQTAV
-221 FVADNLLG
+221 FMVDNLLG
-229 NEDLTIATSLPR
+229 NEDLTIAASLPR

-247 KPDLR
+247 KPDIR

-282 GLMGVLVATRG
+282 GVMGVLVATRG

-305 SPAGAGSSPGSTGLS
+305 APGST
-320 PAGAGSSPGST
+320 
-331 GLAPG
+331 
-336 SSDAVAPGV
+336 DAVAPGT
-345 VPPPQQPTLRGRKP
+345 VPPPPPAPILRGRRP

-393 MDLAVRGFLQ
+393 MDLAVRGFLR

-408 SGTMFSRTDW
+408 SGTMFARTDW
-418 RLIQQPPPPGQTL
+418 RLVQLAPPPGEML
-431 RPYEATVLDGIFA
+431 RPYEATVLEGLFA
-444 SGPDI
+444 EGSDV
-449 KLSELKYKFNTTLNL
+449 KLSDLKYKFRTTLNL

-486 RQGWQALGFLLIGA
+486 RAGWQALGFLLIGA
-500 GVVSCF
+500 GAVSCF
-506 YLGALTYAIDRT
+506 YLGVATRAIDRT
-518 GGIGI
+518 GGFGI
-523 GIPSGVVLGLG
+523 GIPSGIVLGLG
-534 LVVAGLIFRILGK
+534 LIVAGLIFRILGK

-566 RKYLETAEAGQI
+566 RKYLETAEADQI

-612 AAQAAGSPLVMPSWY
+612 AAAAAGSPIIMPTWY
-627 LYSGAMFPN
+627 IYSGAMFPD
-636 FTGIADG
+636 FTSIADG

-656 ATASSGSSGGSG
+656 ATASSGSSGGSAFG
-668 FGGGFSG
+668 GGGFSG
-675 GGGAGGSSSGSW
+675 GGGVGGSSSGSW

>member
-1 VRVRLLALGALFLAA
+1 MRRRIPALLGLLLGAAA
-16 AAFVGLPATAYAAA
+16 LVGLPATAYASPTAS
-30 EAGAPAYLPAANASF
+30 GSF
-45 DRMASFRADYVLD
+45 DRMSSFTADYVLD

-68 IDYVFGTSSGAKHG
+68 IDYVFGTSGGVKHG

-92 VTDDNGKASDNTY
+92 VTDADGRSSEENF
-105 RYYALDLENV
+105 RYYDLDLESV
-115 TSPSGAPTQTK
+115 TSPTGAPTETK
-126 VTDQSGGTTQIRVGD
+126 LTDQSGGETQIRIGD
-141 PDITVS
+141 PNVTVS
-147 GTESYVLTYHLANV
+147 GTQSYVVKYHLANV

-167 HAEFFYNVFL
+167 HAEFFYNVFVG
-177 EDSVPKDKVTVTVT
+177 DAVPKDRVKVTVT
-191 GPGGVTEVN
+191 GPGGVTSVR
-200 CVRGSD
+200 CVRGSN
-206 PGKPCD
+206 PGRDCD
-212 RAEAGATAT
+212 SAQAGQTAVFT
-221 FVADNLLG
+221 ADNLLG

-247 KPDLR
+247 KPDIR

-282 GLMGVLVATRG
+282 GVMGVLVATRG

-305 SPAGAGSSPGSTGLS
+305 SPGS
-320 PAGAGSSPGST
+320 ADAA
-331 GLAPG
+331 APG
-336 SSDAVAPGV
+336 A
-345 VPPPQQPTLRGRKP
+345 VPPPPPAPTLRGRRP

-372 PGMVGTII
+372 PGMVGTMI

-393 MDLAVRGFLQ
+393 MDLAVRGFLR

-418 RLIQQPPPPGQTL
+418 RLVQLTPPPGQTL
-431 RPYEATVLDGIFA
+431 RPYEATVLEGLFADG
-444 SGPDI
+444 SDVT
-449 KLSELKYKFNTTLNL
+449 LSDLKYKFNTTLNL

-486 RQGWQALGFLLIGA
+486 RAGWQALGFLLIGA
-500 GVVSCF
+500 GAVSCF
-506 YLGALTYAIDRT
+506 YLGVITRAIDRT
-518 GGIGI
+518 GGFGV
-523 GIPSGVVLGLG
+523 GIPSGIVLGLG
-534 LVVAGLIFRILGK
+534 LIVAGLIFRILGK

-566 RKYLETAEAGQI
+566 RKYLETAEADQI

-612 AAQAAGSPLVMPSWY
+612 AAAAAGSPIIMPTWY
-627 LYSGAMFPN
+627 IYSGAMFPD
-636 FTGIADG
+636 FTSIADG

-656 ATASSGSSGGSG
+656 ATASSASSGGSAFG
-668 FGGGFSG
+668 GGGFSG
-675 GGGAGGSSSGSW
+675 GGGIGGSSSGSW

>member
-1 VRVRLLALGALFLAA
+1 VRRRIPALLGLLLGAAA
-16 AAFVGLPATAYAAA
+16 LVGLPATASASPTAS
-30 EAGAPAYLPAANASF
+30 GSF
-45 DRMASFRADYVLD
+45 DRMSSFTADYVLD

-68 IDYVFGTSSGAKHG
+68 IDYVFGTSGGVKHG
-82 ILRNIVTRQA
+82 IYRNIVTRQA
-92 VTDDNGKASDNTY
+92 VTDENGRPSEENF
-105 RYYALDLENV
+105 RYYALDLESV
-115 TSPSGAPTQTK
+115 TSPTGAPTETK
-126 VTDQSGGTTQIRVGD
+126 LTDQSGGETQIRIGD
-141 PDITVS
+141 PNVTVS
-147 GTESYVLTYHLANV
+147 GTQSYVVKYHLANV

-167 HAEFFYNVFL
+167 HAEFFYNVFVG
-177 EDSVPKDKVTVTVT
+177 DTVPKDRVKVTVT
-191 GPGGVTEVN
+191 GPGGVTSVR

-206 PGKPCD
+206 PGRDCD
-212 RAEAGATAT
+212 SAQAGQTAVFT
-221 FVADNLLG
+221 VDNLLG

-247 KPDLR
+247 KPDIR

-282 GLMGVLVATRG
+282 GVMGVLVATRG

-305 SPAGAGSSPGSTGLS
+305 
-320 PAGAGSSPGST
+320 
-331 GLAPG
+331 APG
-336 SSDAVAPGV
+336 SADAVAPGTA
-345 VPPPQQPTLRGRKP
+345 PPPPPAPTLRGRRP

-393 MDLAVRGFLQ
+393 MDLAVRGFLR

-418 RLIQQPPPPGQTL
+418 RLVQLPPPPGQTL
-431 RPYEATVLDGIFA
+431 RPYEATVLEGLFA
-444 SGPDI
+444 EGSDV
-449 KLSELKYKFNTTLNL
+449 KLADLKYKFNTTLNL

-474 ERGWFRRSPQRQ
+474 ERGWFRRSPLRQ
-486 RQGWQALGFLLIGA
+486 RAGWQALGFLLIGA
-500 GVVSCF
+500 GAVSCF
-506 YLGALTYAIDRT
+506 YLGVVTRAIDRT
-518 GGIGI
+518 GGFGV
-523 GIPSGVVLGLG
+523 GIPSGIVLGLG
-534 LVVAGLIFRILGK
+534 LIVAGLIFRILGK

-566 RKYLETAEAGQI
+566 RKYLETAEADQI

-612 AAQAAGSPLVMPSWY
+612 AAAAAGSPIVMPTWY
-627 LYSGAMFPN
+627 IYSGAMFPD
-636 FTGIADG
+636 FTSIADG

-656 ATASSGSSGGSG
+656 ATASSGSSGGSAFG
-668 FGGGFSG
+668 GGGFSG
-675 GGGAGGSSSGSW
+675 GGGVGGSSSGSW

>member
-1 VRVRLLALGALFLAA
+1 MPALLGLLLGAAA
-16 AAFVGLPATAYAAA
+16 LVGLPATASASPTAS
-30 EAGAPAYLPAANASF
+30 GSF
-45 DRMASFRADYVLD
+45 DRMSSFTADYVLE

-68 IDYVFGTSSGAKHG
+68 IDYVFGTSGGVKHG
-82 ILRNIVTRQA
+82 IYRNIVTRQA
-92 VTDDNGKASDNTY
+92 VTDENGRPSEENF
-105 RYYALDLENV
+105 RYYALDLESV
-115 TSPSGAPTQTK
+115 TSPTGAPTETK
-126 VTDQSGGTTQIRVGD
+126 LTDQSGGETQIRIGD
-141 PDITVS
+141 PNVTVS
-147 GTESYVLTYHLANV
+147 GTQSYVVKYHLANV

-167 HAEFFYNVFL
+167 HAEFFYNVFVG
-177 EDSVPKDKVTVTVT
+177 DTVPKDRVKVTVT
-191 GPGGVTEVN
+191 GPGGVTSVR

-206 PGKPCD
+206 PGRDCD
-212 RAEAGATAT
+212 SAQAGQTAVFT
-221 FVADNLLG
+221 VDNLLG

-247 KPDLR
+247 KPDIR

-282 GLMGVLVATRG
+282 GVMGVLVATRG

-305 SPAGAGSSPGSTGLS
+305 
-320 PAGAGSSPGST
+320 
-331 GLAPG
+331 APG
-336 SSDAVAPGV
+336 SADAVAPGT
-345 VPPPQQPTLRGRKP
+345 VPPPPPAPTLRGRRP

-393 MDLAVRGFLQ
+393 MDLAVRGFLR

-418 RLIQQPPPPGQTL
+418 RLVQLPPPPGQTL
-431 RPYEATVLDGIFA
+431 RPYEATVLEGLFA
-444 SGPDI
+444 EGSDV
-449 KLSELKYKFNTTLNL
+449 KLSDLKYKFNTTLNL

-474 ERGWFRRSPQRQ
+474 ERGWFRRSPLRQ
-486 RQGWQALGFLLIGA
+486 RAGWQALGFLLIGA
-500 GVVSCF
+500 GAVSCF
-506 YLGALTYAIDRT
+506 YLGVVTRAIDRT
-518 GGIGI
+518 GGFGV
-523 GIPSGVVLGLG
+523 GIPSGIVLGLG
-534 LVVAGLIFRILGK
+534 LIVAGLIFRILGK

-566 RKYLETAEAGQI
+566 RKYLETAEADQI

-612 AAQAAGSPLVMPSWY
+612 AAAAAGSPIVMPTWY
-627 LYSGAMFPN
+627 IYSGAMFPD
-636 FTGIADG
+636 FTSIADG

-656 ATASSGSSGGSG
+656 ATASSGSSGGSAFG
-668 FGGGFSG
+668 GGGFSG
-675 GGGAGGSSSGSW
+675 GGGVGGSSSGSW